1 MQRISTN
8 MSNDDMQYYAR
19 LRESQLNNVQNQIAS
34 QNRIQNLRDDPAAA
48 AHATRYASYL
58 NRLHRFSENIEYAQN
73 RHRES
78 EVYMQETVNILHRV
92 RELALQGANGTYTLE
107 DQRVMA
113 GEVNQLLNQLIETAN
128 ARGADGTM
136 IFAGDRTQSEPFR
149 AITGRLAGF
158 DEPVVSQVQYLGT
171 IHQNQTEV
179 ADGSFI
185 PLNFAGNSVFWAEKQ
200 QVFAS
205 VDATNYVVQEDTA
218 IRVDDA
224 EIQLRAGDNVYSI
237 MAKINDAGV
246 AVRARLD
253 PISSAVVMET
263 TSAHQL
269 WLEDA
274 QGGSVL
280 RDLGILSDIPGRP
293 PANLASSAR
302 VFGGSMFDMLISLR
316 DQLSAGQTLDV
327 GGRGVAGI
335 STALDNV
342 LGRLGTLGSLDERLQ
357 LAFQRTETDIPII
370 TARYSN
376 EMDVDMAQAITELKM
391 LEYSHRA
398 ALGAAARVIQPT
410 LLDFLR

>member
-34 QNRIQNLRDDPAAA
+34 QNRIQQLRDDPAAA
-48 AHATRYASYL
+48 AHSSRYSSYL
-58 NRLHRFSENIEYAQN
+58 NRLQRYSENIEYAQN

-78 EVYMQETVNILHRV
+78 EVYMQETVNILQRV
-92 RELALQGANGTYTLE
+92 RELALQGANGTYTQE

-113 GEVNQLLNQLIETAN
+113 AEVNQLLNQLVETAN
-128 ARGADGTM
+128 SRGADGTM
-136 IFAGDRTQSEPFR
+136 LFAGDRTQSEPFR
-149 AITGRLAGF
+149 AIEGRMTGF
-158 DEPVVSQVQYLGT
+158 DEPVIAQVQYLGT
-171 IHQNQTEV
+171 IRQNRTEV
-179 ADGSFI
+179 ADGAFI
-185 PLNFAGNSVFWAEKQ
+185 PLNFAGNSVFWAEQQ

-205 VDATNYVVQEDTA
+205 LDATNYVVQRDTA
-218 IRVDDA
+218 IRIDDA
-224 EIQLRAGDNVYSI
+224 QIQLRTGDNIYSI
-237 MAKINDAGV
+237 VAKINDAGV

-253 PISSAVVMET
+253 PVSSALVMET

-274 QGGSVL
+274 PGGNVL
-280 RDLGILSDIPGRP
+280 QDLGILSGSGARP
-293 PANLASSAR
+293 PANIDSSAR
-302 VFGGSMFDMLISLR
+302 VFGGSTFDMLISLR
-316 DQLSAGQTLDV
+316 DQLAGGDTIDI

-335 STALDNV
+335 TTALDNV
-342 LGRLGTLGSLDERLQ
+342 LGRLGNLGSLDERLQ
-357 LAFQRTETDIPII
+357 LAFERTESDIPII

-376 EMDVDMAQAITELKM
+376 EVDVDMTQAITELQM
-391 LEYSHRA
+391 LEYTHRA

>member
-1 MQRISTN
+1 MQRISSN
-8 MSNDDMQYYAR
+8 MPNDDMQYYAR

-34 QNRIQNLRDDPAAA
+34 QSRIQELRDDPAAA

-58 NRLHRFSENIEYAQN
+58 NRLQRYSENIEYAQN

-107 DQRVMA
+107 DQRAMA
-113 GEVNQLLNQLIETAN
+113 AEVNQLLNQLVETGN

-136 IFAGDRTQSEPFR
+136 LFAGDRTQSEPFR
-149 AITGRLAGF
+149 AIEGRIAGF
-158 DEPVVSQVQYLGT
+158 DEPVITNVQYLGT

-179 ADGSFI
+179 ADGAFV

-200 QVFAS
+200 QVYAG
-205 VDATNYVVQEDTA
+205 VDATNYVVQEDA
-218 IRVDDA
+218 VIRVDDA
-224 EIQLRAGDNVYSI
+224 DIQLRAGDGIYSI
-237 MAKINDAGV
+237 IAKINDAGV

-253 PISSAVVMET
+253 PVSSSLVMET

-274 QGGSVL
+274 DDGSVFKE
-280 RDLGILSDIPGRP
+280 LGILSDSADRP
-293 PANLASSAR
+293 PANIASSAR
-302 VFGGSMFDMLISLR
+302 TFGGSMFDMMISLR
-316 DQLSAGQTLDV
+316 DQLAGGEIIDI

-357 LAFQRTETDIPII
+357 LAYERTETDIPII

-376 EMDVDMAQAITELKM
+376 EVDVDMTQAITELKM
-391 LEYSHRA
+391 LEYTHRA

>member
-1 MQRISTN
+1 
-8 MSNDDMQYYAR
+8 
-19 LRESQLNNVQNQIAS
+19 
-34 QNRIQNLRDDPAAA
+34 
-48 AHATRYASYL
+48 
-58 NRLHRFSENIEYAQN
+58 
-73 RHRES
+73 
-78 EVYMQETVNILHRV
+78 
-92 RELALQGANGTYTLE
+92 
-107 DQRVMA
+107 
-113 GEVNQLLNQLIETAN
+113 
-128 ARGADGTM
+128 
-136 IFAGDRTQSEPFR
+136 
-149 AITGRLAGF
+149 
-158 DEPVVSQVQYLGT
+158 
-171 IHQNQTEV
+171 
-179 ADGSFI
+179 
-185 PLNFAGNSVFWAEKQ
+185 
-200 QVFAS
+200 
-205 VDATNYVVQEDTA
+205 
-218 IRVDDA
+218 
-224 EIQLRAGDNVYSI
+224 
-237 MAKINDAGV
+237 
-246 AVRARLD
+246 
-253 PISSAVVMET
+253 
-263 TSAHQL
+263 L

-335 STALDNV
+335 STALDNI